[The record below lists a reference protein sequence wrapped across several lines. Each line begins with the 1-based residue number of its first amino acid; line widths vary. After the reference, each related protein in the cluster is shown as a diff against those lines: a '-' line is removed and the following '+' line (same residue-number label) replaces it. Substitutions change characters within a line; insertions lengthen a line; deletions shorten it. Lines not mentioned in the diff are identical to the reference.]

1 MSEKFDVVNFSD
13 EVVDLGTRYYVHR
26 EKLLHRA
33 VHVMILNSSNKWILQ
48 QRSKSKD
55 IDPLLWTS
63 SCSGHVDSGEDY
75 INAAV
80 RECREE
86 LIIDVK
92 PGSLYEVF
100 RSSPCLET
108 DHEFVRFYF
117 LEFENVIK
125 FNVDE
130 IVQIK
135 ECSINEIENQIEKN
149 PQSISESFK
158 HLFPFVQ
165 KRARLYERSL
175 P

>member
-13 EVVDLGTRYYVHR
+13 EVVDLGTRSYVHR
-26 EKLLHRA
+26 ENLLHRA
-33 VHVMILNSSNKWILQ
+33 VHVMVLNSSKKWILQ

-86 LIIDVK
+86 LAIDVK

-108 DHEFVRFYF
+108 GYEFIRFYF
-117 LEFENVIK
+117 LE
-125 FNVDE
+125 
-130 IVQIK
+130 
-135 ECSINEIENQIEKN
+135 
-149 PQSISESFK
+149 
-158 HLFPFVQ
+158 
-165 KRARLYERSL
+165 YEMI
-175 P
+175 